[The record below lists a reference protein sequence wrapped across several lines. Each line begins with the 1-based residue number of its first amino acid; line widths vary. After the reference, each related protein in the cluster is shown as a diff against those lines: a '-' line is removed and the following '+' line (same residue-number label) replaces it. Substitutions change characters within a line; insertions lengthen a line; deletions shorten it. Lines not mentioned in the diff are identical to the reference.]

1 MWNHRDVG
9 CKGQPPK
16 TGSLLILLSFLTQ
29 VLIGHIMILARREM
43 WLGMAWKGAWHGI
56 INEEKIRDGE
66 KIKERENVRDGGENK
81 GRGEKIMNEK
91 GWGKE

>member
-1 MWNHRDVG
+1 MESDVR

-16 TGSLLILLSFLTQ
+16 TGSLLILLSFLAQ

-43 WLGMAWKGAWHGI
+43 WLGMAWEGAWHGI

>member
-1 MWNHRDVG
+1 MESDVR

-16 TGSLLILLSFLTQ
+16 TGSLLILLSFLAQ

-43 WLGMAWKGAWHGI
+43 WLGMAWEGAWHGI

-66 KIKERENVRDGGENK
+66 KIKEREKIREGET
-81 GRGEKIMNEK
+81 RL
-91 GWGKE
+91 

>member
-1 MWNHRDVG
+1 MESDVR

-16 TGSLLILLSFLTQ
+16 TGSLLILLSFLAQ

-43 WLGMAWKGAWHGI
+43 WLGMAWEGAWHGI

-66 KIKERENVRDGGENK
+66 KIKERENVRDGGENN
-81 GRGEKIMNEK
+81 GREKRL
-91 GWGKE
+91 

>member
-1 MWNHRDVG
+1 MESDVR

-16 TGSLLILLSFLTQ
+16 TGSLLILFSFLAQ

-43 WLGMAWKGAWHGI
+43 WLGMAWEGAWHGI